1 MLNKKKKPKFLR
13 KDWYKKSKLGK
24 RRKKKQKWVKPRGRH
39 NKLREKRKGHAKRPS
54 VGYSQTNKIKGKIQ
68 GLKPV
73 VVYNISDIK
82 NIKQGEIAVFASVG
96 KKKKIEMAEKC
107 KELKVKVN
115 FNLKKFL
122 EKEKEKFE
130 QRKKIKKEKEKIKKQ
145 KEKTQETETK
155 KEEVKK
161 EAEKTEE
168 EKAAR
173 EKVKEKML
181 MKPIEKK
188 QARIGMAE
196 KKAIVKRKALEK

>member
-155 KEEVKK
+155 AETPAEVAETEKQELKAKE
-161 EAEKTEE
+161 
-168 EKAAR
+168 
-173 EKVKEKML
+173 
-181 MKPIEKK
+181 IEKETK
-188 QARIGMAE
+188 EPAGILR
-196 KKAIVKRKALEK
+196 RKERYFKGEEGGPK